1 MIIVLSRK
9 TTVAVKKNLLLKAEL
24 CTDPIEH
31 NDLAPVRTDLVTL
44 NKIY

>member
-9 TTVAVKKNLLLKAEL
+9 TFTVAVKKNLLLKAEL

-31 NDLAPVRTDLVTL
+31 NDLAPIRTDLVT
-44 NKIY
+44 